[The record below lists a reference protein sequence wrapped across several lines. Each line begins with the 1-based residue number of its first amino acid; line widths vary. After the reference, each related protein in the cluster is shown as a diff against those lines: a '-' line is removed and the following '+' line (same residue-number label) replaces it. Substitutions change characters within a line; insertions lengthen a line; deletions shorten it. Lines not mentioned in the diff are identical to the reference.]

1 VLARREPDSDRPAP
15 RILVVDDSITTR
27 TLEES
32 ILVGAGY
39 RVRTAT
45 DGEAA
50 WEILRNERF
59 DLVLTD
65 VEMPGMDGF
74 ELTRRIKQEARLA
87 DLPVVIVTSLGSEA
101 DRRRGMEVNADAYIV
116 KSSFESRELLE
127 VVGQL
132 V

>member
-1 VLARREPDSDRPAP
+1 
-15 RILVVDDSITTR
+15 
-27 TLEES
+27 
-32 ILVGAGY
+32 
-39 RVRTAT
+39 
-45 DGEAA
+45 
-50 WEILRNERF
+50 
-59 DLVLTD
+59 VLTD

-127 VVGQL
+127 VVRQL